1 MKTLNVLVGYL
12 AVTIPP
18 FHRAGPFVLAYP
30 LASIDHYDGYVNT
43 TTSQNHIIDGALMKH
58 VHDSIVETCQTIT
71 TQNHSDN
78 TLIKRDI
85 IEARQ
90 LAIPVA
96 GFIFFLVADVIY
108 SIVVIALD
116 DRVRGNDVEV
126 PC

>member
-43 TTSQNHIIDGALMKH
+43 TTSQNHI
-58 VHDSIVETCQTIT
+58 VEICQTIT

-78 TLIKRDI
+78 ALIKRDI